1 MRASYFCK
9 KLSELG
15 IDTVS
20 GVPDSLLKNFCEYL
34 DKSQNGET
42 DDGIRFKHFTAEN
55 EGGAAGICAGAYLA
69 TGRPACLYMQNSGI
83 GNVVNPICSLFHR
96 DVYDIPLLMLVGWR
110 GEPGVKDEPQH
121 VFQGKATIKLL
132 EDMDIETF
140 VVSKD
145 TTDEEVNELFE
156 TLGKLLK
163 DKRQCAVVVKKGT
176 FVDERSRAKTNGR
189 DYVRE
194 EAIGDILKL
203 IGENDPVFSTTGK
216 ISREVY
222 EQSDKIYGNH
232 SRCFLTVGSMG
243 HTSMI
248 AFGYKA
254 NHPEKRV
261 FCIDGDG
268 AVLMHMGSMAFI
280 AEQQPEN
287 FVHIVI
293 NNNAHESVGG
303 MDTAAKHADFAAIAK
318 DCGYKNVYIAENKEE
333 LEKAF
338 AAIENN
344 TELTLIEVRV
354 ALGARD
360 DLGRPK
366 ETPRENKAVFMEKVN
381 G

>member
-1 MRASYFCK
+1 
-9 KLSELG
+9 
-15 IDTVS
+15 
-20 GVPDSLLKNFCEYL
+20 
-34 DKSQNGET
+34 
-42 DDGIRFKHFTAEN
+42 
-55 EGGAAGICAGAYLA
+55 
-69 TGRPACLYMQNSGI
+69 
-83 GNVVNPICSLFHR
+83 
-96 DVYDIPLLMLVGWR
+96 
-110 GEPGVKDEPQH
+110 
-121 VFQGKATIKLL
+121 
-132 EDMDIETF
+132 
-140 VVSKD
+140 
-145 TTDEEVNELFE
+145 
-156 TLGKLLK
+156 
-163 DKRQCAVVVKKGT
+163 
-176 FVDERSRAKTNGR
+176 
-189 DYVRE
+189 
-194 EAIGDILKL
+194 
-203 IGENDPVFSTTGK
+203 
-216 ISREVY
+216 
-222 EQSDKIYGNH
+222 
-232 SRCFLTVGSMG
+232 MG

>member
-1 MRASYFCK
+1 MKAQYFCK
-9 KLSELG
+9 KLSEIG

-34 DKSQNGET
+34 DKSQKGENE
-42 DDGIRFKHFTAEN
+42 DGISFKHFTAEN
-55 EGGAAGICAGAYLA
+55 EGGAAGLCAGAYLA

-145 TTDEEVNELFE
+145 TTDKEVDELF
-156 TLGKLLK
+156 TVLKKLLDENK
-163 DKRQCAVVVKKGT
+163 QCAIVVKKGT
-176 FVDERSRAKTNGR
+176 FEDEKSKAKTNGR
-189 DYVRE
+189 SYVRE

-203 IGENDPVFSTTGK
+203 IGGDDPVFSTTGK

-222 EQSDKIYGNH
+222 EQSDKIYGGH

-248 AFGYKA
+248 AFGYKV

-280 AEQQPEN
+280 AEQKPEN

-303 MDTAAKHADFAAIAK
+303 MDTAAKHADFASVARE
-318 DCGYKNVYIAENKEE
+318 CGYKNVYSAENKEE
-333 LEKAF
+333 LEAAF
-338 AAIENN
+338 NELNKDSG
-344 TELTLIEVRV
+344 LTLIEVRV

-366 ETPRENKAVFMEKVN
+366 ETPRENKAQFMSKVN

>member
-34 DKSQNGET
+34 DKSQKGET
-42 DDGIRFKHFTAEN
+42 EDGIKFKHFTAEN

-96 DVYDIPLLMLVGWR
+96 DVYNIPLLMLVGWR

-132 EDMDIETF
+132 EDMDIVTF
-140 VVSKD
+140 VISKE
-145 TTDEEVNELFE
+145 TSDEELDSLFIE
-156 TLGKLLK
+156 IKKLLDDNK
-163 DKRQCAVVVKKGT
+163 QCAFVVKKGT
-176 FVDERSRAKTNGR
+176 FADEKSEAKTNGR
-189 DYVRE
+189 KYVRE

-203 IGENDPVFSTTGK
+203 IGEDDPVFSTTGK

-222 EQSDKIYGNH
+222 EQSDKIYSNH
-232 SRCFLTVGSMG
+232 ERCFLTVGSMG

-280 AEQQPEN
+280 AEQQPDN

-303 MDTAAKHADFAAIAK
+303 MDTAAKHADFSMIAK
-318 DCGYKNVYIAENKEE
+318 DCGYKNVYVAENKEE

-338 AAIENN
+338 NMIEANPQ
-344 TELTLIEVRV
+344 LSLIEVRV

-366 ETPRENKAVFMEKVN
+366 ESPQENKAAFMNKVN

>member
-1 MRASYFCK
+1 
-9 KLSELG
+9 
-15 IDTVS
+15 
-20 GVPDSLLKNFCEYL
+20 
-34 DKSQNGET
+34 
-42 DDGIRFKHFTAEN
+42 
-55 EGGAAGICAGAYLA
+55 
-69 TGRPACLYMQNSGI
+69 
-83 GNVVNPICSLFHR
+83 
-96 DVYDIPLLMLVGWR
+96 
-110 GEPGVKDEPQH
+110 
-121 VFQGKATIKLL
+121 
-132 EDMDIETF
+132 MDIETF

-163 DKRQCAVVVKKGT
+163 DNRQCAVVVKKGT
-176 FVDERSRAKTNGR
+176 FVDEKSRAKTNGR